1 MRLVFALMGL
11 LLIAALAA
19 GVAHAGD
26 YYKWTDAHGTVHYS
40 QTPPPPD
47 HASTTVRVSDG
58 APVAPLPGMANAPVS
73 PEEKTRV
80 QSSQAAL
87 DRANKQTLSDDCAT
101 AQKNIASLQGRGM
114 VVASGDPDKVRAL
127 DPDQRAQALADARN
141 EAATYCAHK
150 P

>member
-1 MRLVFALMGL
+1 MPAAGRGNDMRQSASLTGL
-11 LLIAALAA
+11 LLIAALVA
-19 GVAHAGD
+19 GSAHAGD

-87 DRANKQTLSDDCAT
+87 DRANKQTLSDD
-101 AQKNIASLQGRGM
+101 
-114 VVASGDPDKVRAL
+114 
-127 DPDQRAQALADARN
+127 
-141 EAATYCAHK
+141 
-150 P
+150 